1 MAIDI
6 AVPPITGIDPS
17 VHAERVG
24 GPDRQLL
31 SHLFARVYGALSDQ
45 GVEALA
51 FMPLSGS
58 RPTCCVFASP
68 AVSSRA
74 TLRWAGEMRTRA
86 QTEFRAKYDAAEF
99 TMLDNLSA
107 DQGLRFA
114 AEPLETRDRLLMM
127 EDRPM
132 ALLRVAGAASDG
144 QRRPGVWEVVARQ
157 QPRFEAAEHVL
168 TGANTLHEPL
178 TGTYSRA
185 FLDDAL
191 HRETARAHRHA
202 MQLSLAV
209 VRVQPRRV
217 AEGGVIA
224 ASWLRT
230 VAAATRDCVRET
242 DIIGC
247 ISSTTLGVLMP
258 NTGTRNALVAAGRIK
273 QRVTDSGELPS
284 EVECHIG
291 ISGWDMTGPHMP
303 EIIEQATSAMD
314 EARRCGGDRP
324 FLYLA

>member
-1 MAIDI
+1 MAIDL
-6 AVPPITGIDPS
+6 AVPLVASIEAG
-17 VHAERVG
+17 VRAERTG

-31 SHLFARVYGALSDQ
+31 SHLFARVYHSLSDQ

-51 FMPLSGS
+51 FMPLAGS

-68 AVSSRA
+68 AVSA
-74 TLRWAGEMRTRA
+74 GTTLRWAGEMRTRA
-86 QTEFRAKYDAAEF
+86 QGEFRAKYDAAEF
-99 TMLDNLSA
+99 TMLDDLNGE
-107 DQGLRFA
+107 QGLRYA

-132 ALLRVAGAASDG
+132 ALLRVAGAAAG
-144 QRRPGVWEVVARQ
+144 ERRPGMWEIVARQ

-168 TGANTLHEPL
+168 TGADTLHEPL

-191 HRETARAHRHA
+191 RRETARAHRHS

-209 VRVQPRRV
+209 VRVQPERTS
-217 AEGGVIA
+217 EGGVIA

-230 VAAATRDCVRET
+230 VAGAVRECVRET
-242 DIIGC
+242 DILGC
-247 ISSTTLGVLMP
+247 ISSTTLGVVMP

-273 QRVTDSGELPS
+273 ERVSDSGELPS

-291 ISGWDMTGPHMP
+291 ISGWDITGPHMP

-314 EARRCGGDRP
+314 EARRCGSDRP

>member
-6 AVPPITGIDPS
+6 AVPAIASIEAGIR
-17 VHAERVG
+17 AECVG

-31 SHLFARVYGALSDQ
+31 SHLFARVYNSLSDH
-45 GVEALA
+45 GVEGLA

-68 AVSSRA
+68 AVSAAA

-86 QTEFRAKYDAAEF
+86 QGEFRAKYEAAEF
-99 TMLDNLSA
+99 TMLDNLNGDRDFRLPS
-107 DQGLRFA
+107 
-114 AEPLETRDRLLMM
+114 EPLETRDRLLMM

-132 ALLRVAGAASDG
+132 ALLRIAGAASDA
-144 QRRPGVWEVVARQ
+144 QRRPAIWDVVARQ
-157 QPRFEAAEHVL
+157 QPRFEAAEQVL

-191 HRETARAHRHA
+191 RRETARAYRHA

-209 VRVQPRRV
+209 VRVRPEHIS
-217 AEGGVIA
+217 EGGVVA

-230 VAAATRDCVRET
+230 VAAAVGECVRET

-247 ISSTTLGVLMP
+247 ISSTTLGVVMP

-273 QRVTDSGELPS
+273 QRVSDSGELPS

-291 ISGWDMTGPHMP
+291 ISGWDITGPHMP

-314 EARRCGGDRP
+314 EARRCGSDRP